1 VRGQF
6 GAWLAGALLALALA
20 VPAQT
25 RGEVAIPPAARV
37 TDLTG
42 TLSAAQQAAL
52 NEKLAAFEARKGSQI
67 VVLLVPTTE
76 PEDIA
81 QYGIRVAEAWKIG
94 RKGAAGQAID
104 DGLILLVAKN
114 DHRMRIEVGTG
125 LEGAVTDL
133 AANRILGEYL
143 QPAFRAGDFY
153 GGIDRAL
160 DKLIGLVDG
169 EALPPPK
176 AARRSGR
183 PGGESVLAIALVLG
197 LFAGPLL
204 RAVLGRPVGATATGG
219 AAGYLTYLLAGAVP
233 LAIVAGLGAF
243 FVTLIGGLGGGRWS
257 SGGFGGFGG
266 GGFGGG
272 GLGGG
277 FGGGGGGG
285 GFSGGG
291 GGFSGG
297 GASGSW

>member
-1 VRGQF
+1 MLV
-6 GAWLAGALLALALA
+6 ALALA
-20 VPAQT
+20 VPAAAHA
-25 RGEVAIPPAARV
+25 EVAIPPVARV

-52 NEKLAAFEARKGSQI
+52 SEKLAAFEARKGSQI

-104 DGLILLVAKN
+104 DGVILLVAKN
-114 DHRMRIEVGTG
+114 DRRMRIEVGTG

-133 AANRILGEYL
+133 AANRILAEYL

-169 EALPPPK
+169 EPLPPPK
-176 AARRSGR
+176 AARRGGR
-183 PGGESVLAIALVLG
+183 PGGESVLMIALVLG
-197 LFAGPLL
+197 LFAGPVL
-204 RAVLGRPVGATATGG
+204 RAMLGRPVGATATGG

-243 FVTLIGGLGGGRWS
+243 FVTLIGGLGGGRWT
-257 SGGFGGFGG
+257 SGGFGGGLGG

-272 GLGGG
+272 
-277 FGGGGGGG
+277 FGGGGGG